1 MILSEK
7 WESYDDQKLLNELS
21 ITITS
26 MAIEDWTDQL
36 ADIFK
41 QTISAIVDRINS
53 FVETEDKAYDGKL
66 LISMPGV
73 HVEKSFTDAE
83 ISPLGQTALSNLK
96 AVFEEY
102 NEAIEPDEQLAIIA
116 RLIGDVIC

>member
-1 MILSEK
+1 
-7 WESYDDQKLLNELS
+7 
-21 ITITS
+21 

-36 ADIFK
+36 ADRFK
-41 QTISAIVDRINS
+41 QTISAIVERINS
-53 FVETEDKAYDGKL
+53 YVESEGTVYDGKL

-73 HVEKSFTDAE
+73 HVEKSFADAE

-102 NEAIEPDEQLAIIA
+102 NDAIEPDEQLAIIA
-116 RLIGDVIC
+116 KLIGDVIR